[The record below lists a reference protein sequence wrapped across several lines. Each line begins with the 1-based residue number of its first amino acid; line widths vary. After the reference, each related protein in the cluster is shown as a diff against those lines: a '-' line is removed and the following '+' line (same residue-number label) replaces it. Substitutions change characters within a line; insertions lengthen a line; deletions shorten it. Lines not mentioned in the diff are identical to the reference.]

1 MAPLLYNLL
10 LIIALPGAF
19 FLYLWRIF
27 VSHKSNESWRENL
40 GGLPKFAERQSG
52 KKLIWIH
59 CASVGELVASLPVQ
73 DELKKMLPDALIFI
87 TTITQTGNAVARKSA
102 KHADAVGYFPLDYP
116 LFINRAISA
125 VKPDVFV
132 MVETEMWP
140 NFLAA
145 IKKHGISTALINGK
159 ISDRSMSRSR
169 YWKWLLEWAASNIDF
184 CGMQTEVDADR
195 IRLLGAKHN
204 TVKILGSTKFDQESR
219 QLSDGAVRALRS
231 ELNIPHDSQVI
242 VAGSTNPGEDEPV
255 LDAFIRI
262 RTSYPEMK
270 LIIAPRQLERAEEI
284 ASMCELRGLRSA
296 RRSKKEMPYG
306 EYDVM
311 ILDTFGELAAV
322 YAVGAVAFV
331 GGTLIPKGGHSIIQP
346 ILQGKP
352 VFFGQYTFKTKDIAQ
367 MAIFSGIG
375 FVVKDANDLADSI
388 ISVISDT
395 KILAEIETACRKLVT
410 ENRGASVRCAEAIVK
425 LMDSKTEVGSVS

>member
-1 MAPLLYNLL
+1 MP
-10 LIIALPGAF
+10 
-19 FLYLWRIF
+19 R
-27 VSHKSNESWRENL
+27 
-40 GGLPKFAERQSG
+40 FAERQSG

-59 CASVGELVASLPVQ
+59 SASVGELVASLPVQ
-73 DELKKMLPDALIFI
+73 DELRKMLPDALIFI

-102 KHADAVGYFPLDYP
+102 KNADAVAYFPLDYP
-116 LFINRAISA
+116 IFINRALSA

-140 NFLAA
+140 NFLDIARKRN
-145 IKKHGISTALINGK
+145 IPSALINGR
-159 ISDRSMSRSR
+159 ISDKSMSRSR
-169 YWKWLLEWAASNIDF
+169 YWKWLLGWAASNIDF

-195 IRLLGAKHN
+195 IRLLGARSN
-204 TVKILGSTKFDQESR
+204 AVQILGSTKFDQEGR
-219 QLSDGAVRALRS
+219 QLSDGAVKSLRS
-231 ELNIPHDSQVI
+231 ELSIPDDAQVI

-255 LDAFIRI
+255 LDAFLLVQEK
-262 RTSYPEMK
+262 YPDMK
-270 LIIAPRQLERAEEI
+270 LIIAPRQLERADEI
-284 ASMCELRGLRSA
+284 RGMCESRGLQAA
-296 RRSKKEMPYG
+296 RRSRKDVPYG

-331 GGTLIPKGGHSIIQP
+331 GGTLVPKGGHSIIQP

-367 MAIFSGIG
+367 TAIFSGVG
-375 FVVKDANDLADSI
+375 FVVKDASDLADSI
-388 ISVISDT
+388 ISVMSDSRV
-395 KILAEIETACRKLVT
+395 LAEIEVACRKLVS

-425 LMDSKTEVGSVS
+425 LIDSKTEGTSVS